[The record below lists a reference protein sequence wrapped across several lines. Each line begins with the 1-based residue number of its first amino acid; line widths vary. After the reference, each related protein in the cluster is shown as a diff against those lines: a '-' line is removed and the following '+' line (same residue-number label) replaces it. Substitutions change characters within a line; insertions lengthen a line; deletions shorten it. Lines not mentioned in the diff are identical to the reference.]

1 MSPSNG
7 LQNGGGG
14 GGGNGVSYIEH
25 QVSKLDT
32 LAGVAIKYG
41 VEVAD
46 IKRMNGLA
54 TDLQMFALKTL
65 RIPLPGRHPPSPT
78 PGPLDEPAK
87 LRDNSTERRPPRMG
101 QSAMKE
107 PLHSLRLKPPQQ
119 NISPAM
125 SILQKYYGLKSS
137 SSRDTFEGTEMAV
150 YTSVSAD
157 HSTGEWLPKSSS
169 NLDPPS
175 NDYPKSTNVA
185 FDLLTGTDEMHEY
198 VPFADIGDGG
208 SEKSDE
214 KSVRRRQKAEVDN
227 GASTPEKILKEGNGS
242 GSNGFSSTG
251 KALNMRPKSASRAAL
266 FSESESGW
274 LDSIPVGLGESIFT
288 DGLAGV
294 RKSSSA
300 SSLREQEKNNS
311 APAWPPAIWN
321 LKPDLQAAIT
331 RPIFDGLPIPITG
344 RRSKAALD

>member
-7 LQNGGGG
+7 LHNGGC
-14 GGGNGVSYIEH
+14 GGGNGANYIEH

-65 RIPLPGRHPPSPT
+65 KIPLPGRHPPSSA
-78 PGPLDEPAK
+78 PGPHDETAK
-87 LRDNSTERRPPRMG
+87 SGDSSIERKPLLIG

-107 PLHSLRLKPPQQ
+107 PLQSLRLKPPQP

-125 SILQKYYGLKSS
+125 SILQKFYGLKSS
-137 SSRDTFEGTEMAV
+137 NSRDACKGTELAV
-150 YTSVSAD
+150 YTSASSD
-157 HSTGEWLPKSSS
+157 HSTGEWLPNASPISDLPS
-169 NLDPPS
+169 AS
-175 NDYPKSTNVA
+175 NDYPKSTNLV
-185 FDLLTGTDEMHEY
+185 FDLLTGDDEVHQY
-198 VPFADIGDGG
+198 VHIAEIGDGG
-208 SEKSDE
+208 AEKSDE
-214 KSVRRRQKAEVDN
+214 KSVRRRQK
-227 GASTPEKILKEGNGS
+227 EGNGN
-242 GSNGFSSTG
+242 GSNGSSSTG
-251 KALNMRPKSASRAAL
+251 KTLAMRPKSASRAAL
-266 FSESESGW
+266 FPDSESGW

-288 DGLAGV
+288 DGFSGV

-311 APAWPPAIWN
+311 TTAWPPAIWN
-321 LKPDLQAAIT
+321 LKPDLQAAIGK
-331 RPIFDGLPIPITG
+331 PIFDGLPIPITG
-344 RRSKAALD
+344 RRSKTALD